1 MNKCSICGKKA
12 ITLTQLCSECMQKAA
27 VEPEQ
32 MERIKQLDGI
42 LNLTA
47 GGNIKEGIESLVE
60 VTKELKGGIEK

>member
-12 ITLTQLCSECMQKAA
+12 IALTQLCSACMQKAA

-32 MERIKQLDGI
+32 IERVKHLDGI

-47 GGNIKEGIESLVE
+47 GGNIKEGIESLIE
-60 VTKELKGGIEK
+60 ITKELGGIEK